1 MLVSTDALPFSKLE
15 AVSTM
20 FTPAWIAAR
29 RACPWLLSDTRYAP
43 KPMRVTDR
51 LSFGMTAVG
60 NDAAALLLLLKSL
73 LAAAGIEPSS
83 SGGGGRQA
91 GSLLP
96 NTEP

>member
-1 MLVSTDALPFSKLE
+1 
-15 AVSTM
+15 
-20 FTPAWIAAR
+20 
-29 RACPWLLSDTRYAP
+29 
-43 KPMRVTDR
+43 MRVTDR

-91 GSLLP
+91 GRQFVAEHRTLEFFFLAL
-96 NTEP
+96 N